1 MTPEDI
7 GMKAVLE
14 RIEYSWWDFHIRVM
28 DESEFVRD
36 LLPRIR
42 GIWEQK
48 DEAIPYLA
56 WSLLGF
62 PFGIILGIL
71 SVVVK

>member
-1 MTPEDI
+1 MNLEDN

-14 RIEYSWWDFHIRVM
+14 RIEYCWWDFHIRVM

-36 LLPRIR
+36 LLPRLR
-42 GIWEQK
+42 EMWELK
-48 DEAIPYLA
+48 GEAVPYLV

-71 SVVVK
+71 SIVVK